1 MPHAGNVQRPRA
13 GSAFEQAPGG
23 GGGLGSSVEVQQP
36 SGGCLFHIVECSMF
50 PSNIPDSSQL
60 AQGGKS

>member
-23 GGGLGSSVEVQQP
+23 GGASGRQSKCSSHLAAASSTSLNAQ
-36 SGGCLFHIVECSMF
+36 CFHLIF
-50 PSNIPDSSQL
+50 QTHHN
-60 AQGGKS
+60 